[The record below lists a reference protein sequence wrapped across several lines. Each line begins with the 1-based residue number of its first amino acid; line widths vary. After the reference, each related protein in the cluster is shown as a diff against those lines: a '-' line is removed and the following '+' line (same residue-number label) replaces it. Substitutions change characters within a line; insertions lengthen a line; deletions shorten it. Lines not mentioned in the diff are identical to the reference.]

1 MSKIK
6 SKSLQAFM
14 RARVDSTD
22 EAHLDPAQRAELVNT
37 FIFHA
42 LGLEDPK
49 DVIAQPLYWDLICY
63 NIEMLKLYA
72 INMEDEGLV
81 AAVKILHSFM
91 HSAHYSGVIG
101 EESFLGPS
109 REEHERLWV
118 ERIERFTVEEG
129 PGAEE

>member
-42 LGLEDPK
+42 LGLEDPM